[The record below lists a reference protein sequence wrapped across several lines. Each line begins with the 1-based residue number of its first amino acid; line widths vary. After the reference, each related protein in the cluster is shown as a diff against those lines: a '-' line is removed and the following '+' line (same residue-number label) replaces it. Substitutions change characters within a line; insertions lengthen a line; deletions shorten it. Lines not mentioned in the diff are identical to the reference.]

1 MSHKIPAIQTDY
13 TMKTNLPPRTT
24 RLATRAIWL
33 VVALLG
39 AAAVGGIA
47 LNRGE
52 TLNALWFITAALCV
66 YAIAY
71 RFYAA
76 WIAATVLGIDETRAT
91 PAERLSN
98 GRDFIPTHRWIVF
111 GHHFAAIAGPGPL
124 IGPTLAAQFGY
135 LPGTLWILFGAV
147 LGGCVQDMVT
157 LFFSTRRDGR
167 SLGQMARDEL
177 GNIGGSA
184 ALVATFLIMIILIA
198 VLGLVVVNAMKN
210 SPWAT
215 STVAATLPIAMIVG
229 LYMYKLR
236 PGRVLEGSAL
246 GVTLLLLAVVAGGW
260 VDSIPGLRVLFDH
273 PGLTLAFAVIAYG
286 FAAAILPVWLLLAP
300 RDYLSTFMKLGTIIL
315 LIIAILWL
323 RPDIKMP
330 ALTQFTDG
338 SGPIFGG
345 ALFPFVF
352 ITIACGA
359 VSGFHALISSGTTP
373 KLISNERDIR
383 MIGYGGMVLESLVAM
398 MAMIAATV
406 LDPGVF
412 FAINAPAGIVGKE
425 AAEAVAT
432 ISSWGFPVS
441 VEQMNLIARQMGE
454 ATLFARTGGAPS
466 LAVGMASIFGSAFG
480 EHLLALWYH
489 FAIMFEAVFI
499 LTTLDAGTR
508 VGRFMLQDLLGNI
521 WQPLGRTSWYPSM
534 LFSSAVVVA
543 AWGYFLY
550 IGVIDPNGGVNILW
564 PLFGISNQIL
574 AAIALCVATG
584 ILVKSGKLKYAWVT
598 GVPLLWLVIITSTA
612 TWQKLTSDD
621 PRIGFLAAAQ
631 SLSDKLASGMLP
643 PDKAAVAPQ
652 LIFNQQ
658 LDAALVLFFAAL
670 LWLIVLD
677 MLRVCARHLQ
687 GKPVPPLSEE
697 PHQPTQLEQ
706 AWQRD

>member
-1 MSHKIPAIQTDY
+1 
-13 TMKTNLPPRTT
+13 MKTNPFKILLWTT
-24 RLATRAIWL
+24 VT
-33 VVALLG
+33 LLG
-39 AAAVGGIA
+39 ASAVGGIA
-47 LNRGE
+47 LHRGE
-52 TLNALWFITAALCV
+52 SINALWFIAAAFCT

-76 WIAATVLGIDETRAT
+76 WIAATVLSIDPSRAT

-98 GRDFIPTHRWIVF
+98 GRDYVPTHRWIVF

-124 IGPTLAAQFGY
+124 VGPTLAAQFGY

-157 LFFSTRRDGR
+157 LFFSMRRDGK

-177 GNIGGSA
+177 GAIGGNA
-184 ALVATFLIMIILIA
+184 ALIATFLIMIILIA

-215 STVAATLPIAMIVG
+215 STVAATIPIAMLVG

-236 PGRVLEGSAL
+236 PGRVLEGTVL
-246 GVTLLLLAVVAGGW
+246 GVILLLLAVVGGGW
-260 VDSIPGLRVLFDH
+260 IDGQAELRVWFNH
-273 PGLTLAFAVIAYG
+273 PGLPLAFAVIAYG
-286 FAAAILPVWLLLAP
+286 FAAAILPVWMLLAP
-300 RDYLSTFMKLGTIIL
+300 RDYLSTFVKLGTVIL
-315 LIIAILWL
+315 LALAIIWL

-345 ALFPFVF
+345 KLFPFVF

-359 VSGFHALISSGTTP
+359 ISGFHALIASGTTP
-373 KLISNERDIR
+373 KLLCNERDIR
-383 MIGYGGMVLESLVAM
+383 MIGYGGMLLESMVAM

-412 FAINAPAGIVGKE
+412 FAINSPAGVVGKE
-425 AAEAVAT
+425 AADAVAKIT
-432 ISSWGFPVS
+432 SWGFPVS
-441 VEQMNLIARQMGE
+441 VEQMNLLAHQMGE

-466 LAVGMASIFGSAFG
+466 LAVGMASIFGNAFG
-480 EHLLALWYH
+480 QGMLALWYH
-489 FAIMFEAVFI
+489 FAIMFEAIFI

-508 VGRFMLQDLLGNI
+508 VGRFMLQDMLGNL
-521 WQPLGRTSWYPSM
+521 WPAMGRTSWYPSV
-534 LFSSAVVVA
+534 LLSSGLVVA

-584 ILVKSGKLKYAWVT
+584 ILVKSGKLKHAWITVL
-598 GVPLLWLVIITSTA
+598 PLVWLVTITTTA
-612 TWQKLTSDD
+612 SWQKLASSD
-621 PRIGFLAAAQ
+621 PRIGLIAAAN
-631 SLSDKLASGMLP
+631 SLSDKLAAGTLP

-658 LDAALVLFFAAL
+658 LDALLVLFFVVL
-670 LWLIVLD
+670 LWLIVGD
-677 MLRVCARHLQ
+677 TLRVCVRHLR
-687 GKPVPPLSEE
+687 GKPVPPICETR
-697 PHQPTQLEQ
+697 HTPTQLEE
-706 AWQRD
+706 AWVRD